1 MSRSRQAKAKGKA
14 VGRRRKAQ
22 LATMQVE
29 WLTHLAVDVPE
40 KALTKLGN
48 MAIVD
53 IKADTAQGKKG
64 NQRKMPDLEESYEV
78 EKLKDGLTNI
88 PDLRKTGMLMS
99 QFTILN
105 HSNPKRGSTRKKG
118 YWVEIGFTL
127 SGTFGPMGGQKGG
140 GQYFKKGDASDIIK
154 FRTLKKYGRDP
165 LALSKRDI
173 KRFAK
178 QFVKE
183 GLLAEMPGP
192 PPKPR
197 KRPRKK

>member
-1 MSRSRQAKAKGKA
+1 
-14 VGRRRKAQ
+14 
-22 LATMQVE
+22 MQVE

-40 KALTKLGN
+40 NALVKLGN
-48 MAIVD
+48 AAVVD

-64 NQRKMPDLEESYEV
+64 NQRKQPDLEERYEV
-78 EKLKDGLTNI
+78 EKIKDGLNPI
-88 PDLRKTGMLMS
+88 PDLRRTGMLMS
-99 QFTILN
+99 QFTVLN
-105 HSNPKRGSTRKKG
+105 QSKPKRGSARSAD
-118 YWVEIGFTL
+118 YWVDIGFTL
-127 SGTFGPMGGQKGG
+127 SGTFGAMGGQKGG
-140 GQYFKKGDASDIIK
+140 ASYFAKGDANDIIK

-165 LALSKRDI
+165 LSLSKRDI

-197 KRPRKK
+197 KK